1 MKNYKDIVHNFD
13 KVISAEIK
21 DGNLLIVQ
29 GVKETKISELEITY
43 SHSKVAK
50 EVRRLVQYFI

>member
-1 MKNYKDIVHNFD
+1 MKNFKDIVQNFD

-21 DGNLLIVQ
+21 DGNSLKII